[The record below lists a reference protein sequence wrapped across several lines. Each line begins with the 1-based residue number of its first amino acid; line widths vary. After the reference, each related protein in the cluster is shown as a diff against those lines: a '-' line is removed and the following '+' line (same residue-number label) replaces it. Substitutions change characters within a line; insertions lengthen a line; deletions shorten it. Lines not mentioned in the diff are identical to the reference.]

1 MATEYLIEGVDTF
14 ASTSWLL
21 ADGTAASP
29 TAGFKNQAELVVP
42 GGGTSI
48 TGGLDWSAL
57 TTGIT
62 YLKIAERFSGN
73 IGSGSAPL
81 KVDADYTATQ
91 YTSAATSS
99 SRIEHYGAGTLYLQG
114 GGSGVITNLFQ
125 YGVGRSVL
133 QGSTTATYATITN
146 GLLTIENAAT
156 LTNGYLLGGSA
167 TIGTNTSSAGTL
179 LSVVAGSHQCARP
192 YTTINLYGGSLILN
206 CKQAG
211 AASSINVFG
220 GNLVLLA
227 HGNTAITS
235 ITQWGGMVDISQLRV
250 DTTVTTW
257 NRYRGAMVTE
267 RPKGAA
273 LTITNDVRFD
283 PTITAI

>member
-1 MATEYLIEGVDTF
+1 MATEYLIEGVDSF

-21 ADGTAASP
+21 ANGTAASP
-29 TAGFKNQAELVVP
+29 TAGFKDQAELVVP

-48 TGGLDWSAL
+48 VNSVDWSAL

-73 IGSGSAPL
+73 IGTASAPL

-99 SRIEHYGAGTLYLQG
+99 SRIENYGAGTLYLQG
-114 GGSGVITNLFQ
+114 GASGVISNLFQ
-125 YGVGRSVL
+125 YGVGRTVL
-133 QGSTTATYATITN
+133 QGSTTATYGTITN
-146 GLLTIENAAT
+146 GLLNIENAAT

-167 TIGTNTSSAGTL
+167 SIGTNTSSAGTL
-179 LSVVAGSHQCARP
+179 LAITAGSHQCARP
-192 YTTINLYGGSLILN
+192 YTTINLYGGTLILN

-211 AASSINVFG
+211 AASSVNIYG
-220 GNLVLLA
+220 GTLVLLA
-227 HGNTAITS
+227 HGNTAITA
-235 ITQWGGMVDISQLRV
+235 ITQYAGMLDVSQLRV
-250 DTTVTTW
+250 DTTITTLT
-257 NRYRGAMVTE
+257 RFRGAMVSE

-273 LTITNDVRFD
+273 LTITNDVRQD